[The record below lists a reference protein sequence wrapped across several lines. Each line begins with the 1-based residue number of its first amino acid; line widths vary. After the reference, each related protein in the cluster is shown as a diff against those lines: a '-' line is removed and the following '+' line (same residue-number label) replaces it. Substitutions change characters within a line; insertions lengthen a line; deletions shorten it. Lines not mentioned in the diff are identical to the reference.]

1 MRQCNVHVLTTV
13 GSLSFNCHS
22 SVFGDLPFCRQIAR
36 KQIQSLDHS
45 RYLRATTWVDWKC
58 STWNCRTK
66 YRRFCRQK
74 KRRNARGRTA
84 QVRRRLV
91 ARADTPRS
99 SCLQLLPVP
108 PLTWKSS
115 QSLQQVMPWL
125 VAGRLRHLLAG
136 RLVVVSHRLDYFL
149 CAQVGDL
156 SPICC
161 DLPRSS
167 NWSKSRHK
175 RLLSLFRLRCLP
187 LLSSFSALPLHVP

>member
-125 VAGRLRHLLAG
+125 VAGRLRHLRRWWTRCG
-136 RLVVVSHRLDYFL
+136 VTSIRLFL
-149 CAQVGDL
+149 MC
-156 SPICC
+156 
-161 DLPRSS
+161 SS
-167 NWSKSRHK
+167 
-175 RLLSLFRLRCLP
+175 RLLKHN
-187 LLSSFSALPLHVP
+187 LLWSSTILELEQE